1 MEDLTEVATRESVSG
16 FSVSELSQRM
26 LKRAVEETVP
36 PGRSQLLQVAQDLC
50 RSVCEAAVLRNDP
63 LLRYDSAETF
73 IEEQSERVRDI
84 LSAIPSAFHHFMLST
99 RDGRDMNPFGMNVS
113 EMTEAAQHVTSIK
126 PEDVIKA
133 YGTVWTHVRALSEI
147 RPDAK
152 SKSKSDLCLHPLKDS
167 VEHVADLYL
176 AADDFVSPLLEWAI
190 VDALVLDR
198 ITDFASVC
206 AFTGNLPDTS
216 DGQVIEGPLL
226 PGVGLR
232 PMGTKSPTPLAGL
245 RIGLTEVAGKFGV
258 ELAALGVT
266 WLLCE
271 LLAGSEGLAKWILFS
286 GVTAGRWVSNAVRSN
301 GPKAREKE
309 AKGETNLRMLWD
321 MGIAHDRIPAMNVG
335 LLQHLLYRVEERG
348 AAFNPSIYAIL
359 EKRARREPGWR

>member
-1 MEDLTEVATRESVSG
+1 MEDLTDVATRESVSG

-63 LLRYDSAETF
+63 VLRYDSLAETF

-84 LSAIPSAFHHFMLST
+84 LSAIPSAFHNLKLSSP
-99 RDGRDMNPFGMNVS
+99 DGDIYPFGMTVS
-113 EMTEAAQHVTSIK
+113 EMTKAAQRVTDIK
-126 PEDVIKA
+126 PDDVIKA

-152 SKSKSDLCLHPLKDS
+152 SKSMRDLCLHPLKDS
-167 VEHVADLYL
+167 VEHVADLYI
-176 AADDFVSPLLEWAI
+176 ATDDFVSPLLEWAI

-198 ITDFASVC
+198 ITDFASSC
-206 AFTGNLPDTS
+206 AFTGHLPDTP
-216 DGQVIEGPLL
+216 DGQILEGPLL
-226 PGVGLR
+226 PGVGTR
-232 PMGTKSPTPLAGL
+232 QMGAKLPKPLAGL
-245 RIGLTEVAGKFGV
+245 GKGLAEIAGKFGV

-266 WLLCE
+266 WWLCE
-271 LLAGSEGLAKWILFS
+271 WLAGSEGLAKWILFS
-286 GVTAGRWVSNAVRSN
+286 GVTAGRWVSNAVKSN
-301 GPKAREKE
+301 GPKARE

-321 MGIAHDRIPAMNVG
+321 MGIVHERIPAMNIG
-335 LLQHLLYRVEERG
+335 LLQHLLYRLEERG
-348 AAFNPSIYAIL
+348 AAFNPAIYAIL
-359 EKRARREPGWR
+359 KKRARHEAGWR